1 MSRLGFALWAA
12 GAPARFALIGL
23 IRLYRLTLSPMMG
36 GACRFHPTCS
46 VYAEEA
52 IRNTGAVRGLLLAVW
67 RILRCSPLSRGG
79 LDDPPV
85 RRLPHGSSGR
95 PGERP
100 PVSDGVIPHGV
111 PGQIVEGVR

>member
-1 MSRLGFALWAA
+1 MSRLGDALWAA
-12 GAPARFALIGL
+12 GTPARFALIGL
-23 IRLYRLTLSPMMG
+23 IRLYRLALSPMMG

-52 IRNTGAVRGLLLAVW
+52 IRNTGAIRGLLLAAW

-85 RRLPHGSSGR
+85 RRVTHGTTVR
-95 PGERP
+95 PATSP
-100 PVSDGVIPHGV
+100 AVSDDVIPAGL
-111 PGQIVEGVR
+111 PGPVVEGVR